1 MPTQRRA
8 RGRRKFANR
17 SPRVGEPRDG
27 TFREPRVLVM
37 SPRSQT
43 QKEFWWF
50 GGRMRGSR
58 PKSRAEGAPRACA
71 NLGRIAVR
79 GSFTRTRKE
88 MAVRTREALNQW
100 TRSFGWGSL
109 AGQLSRQ
116 EFADKRG
123 IRVLTRR
130 IALPNK
136 QRDARIIILP
146 ASVSLGQR
154 RNDLK
159 CRNHRTNANCHTT
172 RNRESPRFPKPH
184 RCSTR
189 GLHCVSPRASGCRTH
204 HQHRS
209 PRSQRRYAHQT

>member
-1 MPTQRRA
+1 
-8 RGRRKFANR
+8 
-17 SPRVGEPRDG
+17 
-27 TFREPRVLVM
+27 M

-109 AGQLSRQ
+109 AGQLSQQ
-116 EFADKRG
+116 ELPISGVFECSLAGSRCRTSNGMRG
-123 IRVLTRR
+123 SLFF
-130 IALPNK
+130 
-136 QRDARIIILP
+136 LP
-146 ASVSLGQR
+146 AS
-154 RNDLK
+154 
-159 CRNHRTNANCHTT
+159 A
-172 RNRESPRFPKPH
+172 
-184 RCSTR
+184 
-189 GLHCVSPRASGCRTH
+189 
-204 HQHRS
+204 
-209 PRSQRRYAHQT
+209 